1 VDFAEILNKGDESG
15 NGMIVRFRLPSGLEV
30 IGAPT
35 GNFYGNGWDLGPTWN
50 YAVMAD
56 RPFLVDSGRF
66 GQAPHLLA
74 MLAAAG
80 VSDKDLAFVLIS
92 HGHEDHDGGLAEL
105 VGKTRLGVKAHTVYG
120 RLVRRSPGHAPPGH
134 KQLFPAKCW
143 HCFMPES
150 FSTASCLDYHRAL
163 DGIRVEPI
171 GDGRSPLA
179 EGIDALHLPG
189 HSPDCLAVLLGGEA
203 AIVGDIVLPGIT
215 PWPTREAA
223 HAEVAPV
230 IGAEYADP
238 RSLYGLSRYIRSL
251 GTLRKAAAATPDL
264 LVLPAHRLYFKGSWN
279 GLRLA
284 GRIAELIGHHAAR
297 CGAILEI
304 LRGGPLGVDQIARA
318 YFEEKLLKGF
328 GRLMAANEIGSHL
341 ELLASAGDVLA
352 PAPGAAAFQATGTA
366 RFEQAIARL
375 STAGPDD

>member
-15 NGMIVRFRLPSGLEV
+15 NGMIARFRLPSGLEV

-50 YAVMAD
+50 YAVLAD

-66 GQAPHLLA
+66 GQAGNLLA

-80 VSDKDLAFVLIS
+80 VSEKDLAFVLIS

-105 VGKTRLGVKAHTVYG
+105 VGRTRLGVRAHAIYG
-120 RLVRRSPGHAPPGH
+120 RLIQRRPEFAPAGH
-134 KQLFPAKCW
+134 KHLFPAKCW

-150 FSTASCLDYHRAL
+150 FSTASCLDYHRAIESL
-163 DGIRVEPI
+163 AVEPI
-171 GDGRSPLA
+171 GDGRTA
-179 EGIDALHLPG
+179 IGEGLETLHLPG
-189 HSPDCLAVLLGGEA
+189 HSPDCLAVLLGQEA
-203 AIVGDIVLPGIT
+203 VIVGDVVLPGIT

-230 IGAEYADP
+230 LGEDYADP
-238 RSLYGLSRYIRSL
+238 QALFGLRRYIRSL
-251 GTLRKAAAATPDL
+251 KTLRQAAAENPDI
-264 LVLPAHRLYFKGSWN
+264 LVLPAHRLYFKGGWN

-284 GRIAELIGHHAAR
+284 ERIDELIAHHVAR

-304 LRGGPLGVDQIARA
+304 LRNGPQTVDRIAQA
-318 YFEEKLLKGF
+318 YFEAKLLKGF
-328 GRLMAANEIGSHL
+328 GSLMAANEILSHL
-341 ELLASAGDVLA
+341 ELLESAGDVLA
-352 PAPGAAAFQATGTA
+352 PAPAEEAFCVTGTA
-366 RFEQAIARL
+366 HFEQAIARL
-375 STAGPDD
+375 AAVGPAD